1 MSYNQ
6 QSIHMDEIS
15 SDSDDIFNDK
25 VTDKLDEMTKNE
37 NKKFAALDKLTSP
50 DNLYNAG
57 LLGEQST
64 GATLINSASKSNLQ
78 SGGDNKMTSMIN
90 TCSGDGT
97 KAFDAGISDDKRID
111 LSNLIESSS
120 INKSNNNSK

>member
-1 MSYNQ
+1 MNYNQ
-6 QSIHMDEIS
+6 PSIHMDEIS

-57 LLGEQST
+57 L
-64 GATLINSASKSNLQ
+64 
-78 SGGDNKMTSMIN
+78 
-90 TCSGDGT
+90 
-97 KAFDAGISDDKRID
+97 
-111 LSNLIESSS
+111 
-120 INKSNNNSK
+120 